1 MANSH
6 ISTTQRMQGA
16 TNLAESIPE
25 YSKVDR
31 IIKDFS
37 REKSAL
43 IMILQEIE
51 NLYNYLP
58 AWALK
63 YVSEKLELPM
73 IQVYGVASFYD
84 AFHLTPR
91 GKHLIR
97 VCLGTACYL
106 RGSARVL
113 EAVERELGVK
123 DGETTPDLMFSLQ
136 SVRCLGACALAP
148 VMIIGEQYHDK
159 MSPTKVGNV
168 LKRVRDED
176 AKD

>member
-1 MANSH
+1 
-6 ISTTQRMQGA
+6 
-16 TNLAESIPE
+16 LAESVPE

-31 IIKDFS
+31 IIEDHS
-37 REKSAL
+37 GEKSAL

-51 NLYNYLP
+51 GLYNYLP
-58 AWALK
+58 AWALR
-63 YVSEKLELPM
+63 YVSEKLDLPM

-148 VMIIGEQYHDK
+148 VMIIGERYYDK
-159 MSPTKVGNV
+159 LSPTKVGSI

>member
-1 MANSH
+1 
-6 ISTTQRMQGA
+6 
-16 TNLAESIPE
+16 LAGSSPE
-25 YSKVDR
+25 YSRVDK
-31 IIKDFS
+31 IVES
-37 REKSAL
+37 YSCEESAL

-51 NLYNYLP
+51 NLYGYLP
-58 AWALK
+58 AWALRH
-63 YVSEKLELPM
+63 VSEKLNVPM

-113 EAVERELGVK
+113 EALQRELSIK
-123 DGETTPDLMFSLQ
+123 EGETTPDLEFSLQ

-148 VMIIGEQYHDK
+148 VMIVGERYFDK
-159 MSPTKVGNV
+159 MTPTKVRSV
-168 LKRVRDED
+168 LKRAQGKNE
-176 AKD
+176 KD